1 MKRSS
6 LLFFALVL
14 LPLIFAPE
22 AFAATTIPLATL
34 SKITVDADGY
44 ANLNDTIQIDIIA
57 THTAAAWEIPPMA
70 DCSAFGLGV
79 IPFGNPVNP
88 NIGHY
93 TLTRALTAL
102 KPGLNPDYADI
113 TRSLA
118 RATIIAKTADDGA
131 NVTANTQQI
140 NFDLDPPAGK
150 EATIDPATI
159 TSTIKQF
166 TVSIKDDRYQNIPLG
181 GTRATIDLTK
191 LGIANTAAN
200 IPYDIGFGGFRAT
213 FTAGNNVD
221 INESLSISLKDPFFN
236 AILYPANTVSADTR
250 VPVINTAGTNVQIMS
265 GRTTALAGDI
275 LRLTLTIDNYD
286 NDTASV
292 TIAGLT
298 EGASPT
304 AIVSGVAMTRIS
316 EVVGGQAIWRTD
328 VELSEANIKA
338 NGMTI
343 VFAVTD
349 DAGNITTT
357 NRTFNIDLEK
367 PAIQDLV
374 AKCLQPDLADPGSPL
389 NRAATATC
397 WLEIAA
403 SIPVNITPDNLIV
416 SVDLSPIGG
425 PAAVTMTG
433 SQVSSYT
440 ARYQIP
446 AGTLE
451 DTVEYAFIV
460 TASDT
465 AGNLVLKSTTPTI
478 VVDSFRPT
486 IGNVTLTSPQ
496 PTVLPGENFTVS
508 VEANNIENGKVYVN
522 LKKLGMGDP
531 ITGLAELTN
540 IDGNRYYET
549 FQLSAGDGVGVPYFE
564 GRASFTVYVNDTI
577 IPPTGSEIAAHTA
590 TATTSVYTFYNRVL
604 TIDANVLN
612 PNNTPSAF
620 APYATATCKLEI
632 IATIPISLDLTPL
645 TVTVDLSEIG
655 GSAVASMTRVPST
668 DVYRTVFTINAGAL
682 EDDTPYQFLVTVK
695 DKLNT
700 QIVQRYSNAVYI
712 DSTLPVITSATLTST
727 DNPIRVGSLFT
738 VTVNATGVENGSVS
752 VDLSSIGTLT
762 PVILP
767 LTAANTFSKSFVL
780 ANSSIAGIA
789 RDALTSFPVAVSDTI
804 SPSNEVAHLVYGTT
818 TQMPIDNEPP
828 LVLVATYTMISQKNP
843 PYVIIGDQV
852 ILEVE
857 VASTTS
863 TFDGHT
869 VTADLRDAGLNA
881 AQALTFA
888 GGKFTYTFTVATGTT
903 NLGATFPLTIVD
915 NATNGPATGTSLTPF
930 VASITIPLFD
940 QNPPD
945 PKPLE
950 LTVSRRPGEIADIY
964 DNTTLVNQHK
974 KLHFNLPFTRE
985 TYDDHATATINIYY
999 IAKNGSGYVDDSLN
1013 LVGGPTDLLAMT
1025 ASDTASYTLVFDV
1038 ATFTKIPE
1046 NISKYI
1052 YPYSF
1057 VATMYDRSGNLAVAQ
1072 TDPNIKYRADCYI
1085 PTIATVSTIVIGGGT
1100 ARVGS
1105 QILFRAEIFDN
1116 NDEYDGNNRVPPT
1129 IDLTSLGLDP
1139 ATPLSNNPAGS
1150 NWYELTAVV
1159 PEGNYQTT
1167 VASWA
1172 ISVRDGGRNFVAT
1185 HTQPVIAVDNKA
1197 PIVNSMTVTWVGM
1210 PAPMR
1215 SGIEASLTVQLDS
1228 GEILGSA
1235 IVDLTAIGGPADAAM
1250 VAYPGTSS
1258 FMLSFI
1264 TGETNREYSNYKFTA
1279 RVSDPNANQVTVLSN
1294 AVASVDCQF
1303 PAFTNPGIAIFQD
1316 NGDNPQPG
1324 VVSNINDV
1332 IVVFASITASL
1343 DAVASATI
1351 SSSTGN
1357 IATATMVFN
1366 ATRNRHEAF
1375 FTVGNDTTLWG
1386 SLNLDNISF
1395 TLTGRDDAANI
1406 ATPSSGVSTFTVKN
1420 IAPQL
1425 ADHGFTLWPNN
1436 ELEFNKDGYLV
1447 FNIASG
1453 ARPDLLLASATLQ
1466 GGATVTS
1473 AYLNLSQI
1481 PGGPA
1486 KLALPA
1492 GTISGSTASMATGI
1506 NLSTYSQFDNTDGS
1520 TVEFSITLVDEAGNG
1535 ATGSQTFVVDTKRP
1549 AITSAQFDGSR
1560 ISLGFSE
1567 LVASDVPLLWRL
1579 IGSNTAPIGTTAS
1592 MSLGNASLAVPTLLW
1607 ESYDFDLTTDGRKTV
1622 AGWASTPLYLEII
1635 ASSVPAI
1642 TDEYGNWLPAVSR
1655 LPVTITNS
1663 AFREPAKITG
1673 IYLNHNWP
1681 NATTLEIFFSKAM
1694 DSAYA
1699 ASAAVLFVDPP
1710 PAGDTAPFVP
1720 VNYNI
1725 AYYFNDSP
1733 ASDTFAWSAGN
1744 TALTITLCDEGRDWV
1759 AKKLGNGA
1767 KTIKFAQRSIGLPF
1781 ARDDLGRAMTFYSYS
1796 NPVVITD
1803 NRAEPLAP
1811 TLSWY
1816 VKGNPE
1822 APRIDLSQ
1830 ATLDLTFTD
1839 RAWLYSNDYAN
1850 WLDTVPEVYTP
1861 VPTDAKGRNTFQ
1873 GKIYFYDR
1881 DSLVYKQLNF
1891 EKISSVINSDY
1902 ASTTVRL
1909 KLTETDVNNIMSLYN
1924 LSDDQNWGLKVDAG
1938 AFVNLWGV
1946 SNSAYLGSTPG
1957 SVQLTVATPVAS
1969 VAIPVCAV
1977 SDMPPV
1983 KEDTGNFIFE
1993 FEMVPATTT
2002 AGIVIPFSTT
2012 ASPTAG
2018 IFLQSGSRLASGTFT
2033 GWSYRTVDG
2042 VNKTIAAFKT
2052 SEAFRTDV
2060 DYVTPAKLELFGL
2073 KDIFDNPVTGMVAS
2087 FVYDRASRTT
2097 TGSGF
2102 TAASAALVV
2111 DNMSPTVASIEPDDV
2126 IGVTN
2131 ANTGL
2136 FKINFSEPMDT
2147 AAAQRPGLSLAT
2159 ETATIN
2165 FVFSHWE
2172 NNNQRAVY
2180 KNLQAITL
2188 STPNGTWTYTISG
2201 GSDTA
2206 GNALITETREV
2217 RILSDAPSVAP
2228 GGVALKTI
2236 QDTINPAIELLNQPL
2251 SFAVTPTAEL
2261 SITYQKIPTENLPHQ
2276 VRFYNANDLMIGNA
2290 SVAIGIGTTATATF
2304 DSSNFI
2310 PALGNVGPMPITVK
2324 MVDSAGNLTG
2334 SLLEM
2339 TYDANAPVLSSF
2351 ELAGAATFSQGIYYY
2366 NSLSLGN
2373 LTAIA
2378 GSAATDPLRLT
2389 IASESVL
2396 ATTTLDMTRSSN
2408 YSVSFGRSLPPTL
2421 APGTYSFRVT
2431 DAAGNMHTGSE
2442 SITLRVDNASPTV
2455 TAIEPSTVIGITAA
2469 RMATFTVTFSEPM
2482 DNMASPTLELA
2493 TSSRTIPMDFIGWA
2507 DTTVATTA
2515 YFVNRYAIDVL
2526 HPAGVYNY
2534 RITNPETVRDLA
2546 ANPLNPAGSFS
2557 LDVQSKGPAAS
2568 VDILSFQS
2576 DIFGINPL
2584 NNSHYSTLV
2593 APAGTATIQ
2602 LTYSSLPPLN
2612 WPHQLL
2618 VYSPAKVNIAT
2629 LTIDPALYTADFP
2642 GDLASWSSPTGPAVD
2657 GHYSFK
2663 LVDNLGNIGPET
2675 GYLNHTLYLDRASAT
2690 VETLTFNDG
2699 GFGIASGSIRYFS
2712 PAALNGSATVTLTT
2726 LATDS
2731 IRLIVASGTA
2741 TYTFDLAS
2749 ATTTHT
2755 GLFGG
2760 TLPDGLYTVSTAD
2773 FAGNF
2778 SVGATST
2785 FQVVV
2790 DSTEPAVAAASP
2802 STTLGSS
2809 RIGAVAANGGSFQ
2822 IIFSERMQTG
2832 IQPVVVIASTTPLS
2846 KEAPLKFVSWSDDF
2860 TCNFVSEKA
2869 IDDTFAPGTYSYII
2883 SQARDYAGN
2892 PIAQTLHG
2900 AFTVEIYARKPLFS
2914 ATLTS
2919 RQQPVSGN
2927 TDLLN
2932 QPFSPAVL
2940 PGVATLTVAY
2950 SEGPHSTPHQV
2961 KLYDSTNVLVR
2972 TIDLAASGTE
2982 GIAAVDAAFFGTPG
2996 LINSK
3001 LHRFTVLD
3009 NLGNYS
3015 ATSTLDLIYD
3025 AVGPDVGTLTISNVS
3040 PASVKPL
3047 YYHNPALHGNLV
3059 TAAETDDA
3067 SGPTRL
3073 LLADGI
3079 ATRTYL
3085 MTPSTGTS
3093 NYSYSMTATDNSA
3106 TALPDGTYGMTVVD
3120 GAGNFATGLA
3130 STAVL
3135 VVDRAAPVL
3144 TSSQISTGLYLS
3156 SGAAGAATFTLTFNE
3171 PLYEK
3176 ATPTLSIATTSASI
3190 ACVCTSFAGNTATF
3204 TTSVTVANSLPQGE
3218 YTWKIRATDLTGN
3231 VFEGASGTVLVRSR
3245 GPVVASI
3252 KTESM
3257 QATTASGSET
3267 LINQPFS
3274 FLVNPGVST
3283 LSVQLGG
3290 APDGNPTLVYLH
3302 YMLEGSVVASYPL
3315 TLVGNAATFSW
3326 SIAQGPQPAQ
3336 PTTYNMF
3343 LVDTNGD
3350 YSLEQLAWR
3359 LDNATPTV
3367 TGLSFTGGENDA
3379 ANSTIYFNPFKH
3391 PFINTKFQAPAETEA
3406 PKLRVISSNST
3417 DTYELSPAGTGFWST
3432 NFTGVYSRSTETATR
3447 LPDGR
3452 YDIGMVDRAGNLAAS
3467 GSENLYRMVIDTQ
3480 NPVVSTYTMYVASQ
3494 PVSWFAPSAG
3504 NLDIFTVTA
3513 EALSA
3518 TGAFYLEI
3526 TNIVGTRVN
3535 RLPLVASAGAL
3546 LATWNGRNDLG
3557 NLVVDGDYTFRAS
3570 DYAGNLASAAAKIRV
3585 IASEFKA
3592 SSVTQISSTSAK
3604 IWFNQELKSS
3614 TVTTGSLNASP
3625 SLTFN
3630 TVAVAEPM
3638 AILFTASQKFA
3649 HNQIY
3654 QISVASGAAGVR
3666 SIYGASLSSSS
3677 NQIAFTADGEGP
3689 GIVSHDFSGLTSQK
3703 EFKIVF
3709 NETLDGS
3716 NAGNVAAYALKNSA
3730 GASIALTQATLQTDQ
3745 KSVKLTA
3752 AEDLVESQNYVITA
3766 SGVTDI
3772 LGNTGTGLP
3781 YTFQGRDLTPP
3792 EIKVSAFS
3800 NPANVN
3806 DIIVLASAN
3815 EPLKSAPVL
3824 YVRHGSAST
3833 VSIGMQARTGN
3844 QLFMAGVSLNSAN
3857 GSTGSLIVRGED
3869 VSGNQGSGEGSFT
3882 IAYVA
3887 ANIAAQILSA
3897 DENLKLTFTENSLKK
3912 GTTVKI
3918 LKHELAHDTSGN
3930 GLIMASLQKE
3940 MRSIRGLRASVASS
3954 REVQNSSELVPVSEG
3969 YEVSIDAE
3977 KVSRGFSMSF
3987 RLPATATA
3995 GLGLFNQSG
4004 SSWKFITSETADNA
4018 YSARL
4023 TSSQIVAVMRDV
4035 SAPRISLDQS
4045 LDLTE
4050 PLRSSRPEFNG
4061 QIEEYGAGLN
4071 VAETMAS
4078 INGGAPQPVTVDATG
4093 RFTFK
4098 PLAPLTNGDHELV
4111 IRAAD
4116 QTGNLAQTA
4125 AIRFQVAL
4133 PLQID
4138 QIMQYP
4144 NPVRTR
4150 GFIRISTNSGSLTD
4164 DLVRIRIYDTAGHK
4178 VAALGNVKRNFTT
4191 DGSRYLYDIPWDLRN
4206 EDGKTVA
4213 NGVYIARIEVRDPL
4227 NPAIKVKKTCKLAV
4241 LR

>member
-14 LPLIFAPE
+14 LQLFFVSE
-22 AFAATTIPLATL
+22 AFAATTVTAVSLTRNI
-34 SKITVDADGY
+34 DADANGY
-44 ANLNDTIQIDIIA
+44 TNFNDTVRVEAIA
-57 THTAAAWEIPPMA
+57 TYTGATAWAIPPVA
-70 DCSAFGLGV
+70 NFSDFGLGPV
-79 IPFGNPVNP
+79 IMTQQNAATGLYRAD
-88 NIGHY
+88 IR
-93 TLTRALTAL
+93 LTEWVA
-102 KPGLNPDYADI
+102 GLNYNTLVDVI
-113 TRSLA
+113 
-118 RATIIAKTADDGA
+118 
-131 NVTANTQQI
+131 VTASANDGTNASSDSNDI
-140 NFDLDPPAGK
+140 YVDLDQVLGTNPDVSPLQ
-150 EATIDPATI
+150 
-159 TSTIKQF
+159 IKNG
-166 TVSIKDDRYQNIPLG
+166 QNITIAISDTKYQATPLG
-181 GTRATIDLTK
+181 GTTANVNLT
-191 LGIANTAAN
+191 
-200 IPYDIGFGGFRAT
+200 PIGG
-213 FTAGNNVD
+213 GNNVP
-221 INESLSISLKDPFFN
+221 IPYVSGTNFSLTLDATTQTYLNNREYTGPLTISLKDPLNPLVQYISNDFV
-236 AILYPANTVSADTR
+236 LDTR
-250 VPVINTAGTNVQIMS
+250 PPVVNAGETRVTIMS
-265 GRTTALAGDI
+265 GNATALAGDVI
-275 LRLTLTIDNYD
+275 RLTATVSNYD
-286 NDTASV
+286 NETVYVSV
-292 TIAGLT
+292 PDLTGGANPAAIQTGLT
-298 EGASPT
+298 MNLISSSGANNPAVWQTDVVLSQAAIKSN
-304 AIVSGVAMTRIS
+304 AIVASFTFIDDTGNST
-316 EVVGGQAIWRTD
+316 VV
-328 VELSEANIKA
+328 
-338 NGMTI
+338 
-343 VFAVTD
+343 
-349 DAGNITTT
+349 
-357 NRTFNIDLEK
+357 NRTFAIDLDT
-367 PAIQDLV
+367 PAYNYLN
-374 AKCLQPDLADPGSPL
+374 ANCLQPNLADSPYDV
-389 NRAATATC
+389 ATSTC
-397 WLEIAA
+397 WVEIVA
-403 SIPVNITPDNLIV
+403 SIPINVTPDNLTV
-416 SVDLSPIGG
+416 TADLSPIGG
-425 PAAVTMTG
+425 PAAQAMTG
-433 SQVSSYT
+433 SLVTDYRCVYQINPGTTEDAIQYTFVVT
-440 ARYQIP
+440 AR
-446 AGTLE
+446 
-451 DTVEYAFIV
+451 
-460 TASDT
+460 DT
-465 AGNLVLKSTTPTI
+465 AGNLVLQATTPAVRI
-478 VVDSFRPT
+478 DNVVPT
-486 IGNVTLTSPQ
+486 IGNITITSGQ
-496 PTVLPGENFTVS
+496 PTVLHGEDFTIT
-508 VEANNIENGKVYVN
+508 VEANQIESGQVQVD
-522 LKKLGMGDP
+522 LAALGLGMA
-531 ITGLAELTN
+531 TLNLQS
-540 IDGNRYYET
+540 GNLYSRT
-549 FQLSAGDGVGVPYFE
+549 FPLPEGDGTPAFPYFE

-577 IPPTGSEIAAHTA
+577 QTPAVPAHTV
-590 TATTSVYTFYNRVL
+590 TATTPSYSFYNRDL
-604 TIDANVLN
+604 TISANVLN
-612 PNNTPSAF
+612 PNNTDSPNN
-620 APYATATCKLEI
+620 YATATCKLEL
-632 IATIPISLDLTPL
+632 IATIPVSGSITPL
-645 TVTVDLSEIG
+645 SVSVDLSSIG
-655 GSAVASMTRVPST
+655 GPASLNMTQVPST
-668 DVYRTVFTINAGAL
+668 DNYRAVYTINAGAL
-682 EDDTPYQFLVTVK
+682 EDDNSWQFLVTAL
-695 DKLNT
+695 DKFGT
-700 QIVQRYSNAVYI
+700 RIVQRYTSPAIAI
-712 DSTLPVITSATLTST
+712 DSTLPVINSAVLTST
-727 DNPIRVGSLFT
+727 DNPIKVGSLFT

-752 VDLSSIGTLT
+752 VNLSSIGS
-762 PVILP
+762 PAAVILP
-767 LTAANTFSKSFVL
+767 QTAANTFSASFVL
-780 ANSSIAGIA
+780 ANSSVAGLA
-789 RDALTSFPVAVSDTI
+789 RDELTGFPVAVSDTVFDPTI
-804 SPSNEVAHLVYGTT
+804 PDNVIGHLIQGNTN
-818 TQMPIDNEPP
+818 QMPLDNEPP
-828 LVLVATYTMISQKNP
+828 LIQIATYTMISQKNP

-852 ILEVE
+852 MLEVQL
-857 VASTTS
+857 ASTS
-863 TFDGHT
+863 ASPAFDGHT

-903 NLGATFPLTIVD
+903 NLGATFPLTITD
-915 NATNGPATGTSLTPF
+915 NATNAPATGTALTPV
-930 VASITIPLFD
+930 VASISIPLFD

-945 PKPLE
+945 PGMLK
-950 LTVSRRPGEIADIY
+950 LTVTRRTAQITDSG
-964 DNTTLVNQHK
+964 DNNTLVNHHK
-974 KLHFNLPFTRE
+974 NLHFNLPFTRE
-985 TYDDHATATINIYY
+985 IIDDHATATIYVY
-999 IAKNGSGYVDDSLN
+999 QVAQNGLEYVDDSLK
-1013 LVGGPTDLLAMT
+1013 LIAGPGDFVRMT

-1038 ATFTKIPE
+1038 ATFTADK
-1046 NISKYI
+1046 SDRYA

-1057 VATMYDRSGNLAVAQ
+1057 VATMYDRSGNLFSVQ
-1072 TDPNIKYRADCYI
+1072 TDPNIRYRTDCYI
-1085 PTIATVSTIVIGGGT
+1085 PTIASVSAMVIGGGT

-1105 QILFRAEIFDN
+1105 QILYRAEILDN
-1116 NDEYDGNNRVPPT
+1116 IDEIDGWNRVPPT
-1129 IDLTSLGLDP
+1129 IDLSSFGLDS
-1139 ATPLSNNPAGS
+1139 ATPMTNNPSGS
-1150 NWYELTAVV
+1150 DWYELT
-1159 PEGNYQTT
+1159 TT
-1167 VASWA
+1167 VPAGTFNGTNESWMVK
-1172 ISVRDGGRNFVAT
+1172 VRDGGRNFVASQ
-1185 HTQPVIAVDNKA
+1185 TQPVIPVDNKA
-1197 PIVNSMTVTWVGM
+1197 PIINSMTVTWQGM
-1210 PAPMR
+1210 PAAMR
-1215 SGIEASLTVQLDS
+1215 SGILATFTISLDAAET
-1228 GEILGSA
+1228 LGTA
-1235 IVDLTAIGGPADAAM
+1235 TVDLTAIGGPASAM
-1250 VAYPGTSS
+1250 MNADNLAKTFTLATTTAVTS
-1258 FMLSFI
+1258 
-1264 TGETNREYSNYKFTA
+1264 REYTNYKFTA
-1279 RVSDPNANQVTVLSN
+1279 KVTDPNANEVTIESN
-1294 AVASVDCQF
+1294 AVTSVDCHF
-1303 PAFTNPGIAIFQD
+1303 PSFSNYGIVISQT
-1316 NGDNPQPG
+1316 NGDNPLAG
-1324 VVSNINDV
+1324 VSNIND
-1332 IVVFASITASL
+1332 ILVVFASVSASI
-1343 DAVASATI
+1343 DAVASATL
-1351 SSSTGN
+1351 SSGTTH
-1357 IATATMVFN
+1357 IATASLVFN
-1366 ATRNRHEAF
+1366 AASNRHEAS
-1375 FTVGNDTTLWG
+1375 FTVGNDLSNWG
-1386 SLNLDNISF
+1386 PLVLNSLTYQLSAI
-1395 TLTGRDDAANI
+1395 DDALNV
-1406 ATPSSGVSTFTVKN
+1406 ATISTGISTFTVKN
-1420 IAPQL
+1420 VAPQL
-1425 ADHGFTLWPNN
+1425 ASHSFWLSPNN
-1436 ELEFNKDGYLV
+1436 DLIAAGSNLFLNV
-1447 FNIASG
+1447 ASG
-1453 ARPDLLLASATLQ
+1453 TSPDLLLASATFLN
-1466 GGATVTS
+1466 GAQVTS
-1473 AYLNLSQI
+1473 AYLNLSAI
-1481 PGGPA
+1481 TGAPA
-1486 KLALPA
+1486 KLAITAL
-1492 GTISGSTASMATGI
+1492 SGSVASTSTGV
-1506 NLSTYSQFDNTDGS
+1506 NLSTYSQVEDT
-1520 TVEFSITLVDEAGNG
+1520 TAEFSITLLDEAGNA
-1535 ATGSQTFVVDTKRP
+1535 ATGSQTFRVDTKRP
-1549 AITSAQFDGSR
+1549 AITSAEFDGTRLNVSFSEIATAPAPLMWR
-1560 ISLGFSE
+1560 LVGSNTVPIGSVVKMELGSDTLATSSLGF
-1567 LVASDVPLLWRL
+1567 
-1579 IGSNTAPIGTTAS
+1579 
-1592 MSLGNASLAVPTLLW
+1592 
-1607 ESYDFDLTTDGRKTV
+1607 FDYEFILTSTGRKTV
-1622 AGWASTPLYLEII
+1622 AGWASTPLYLELL
-1635 ASSVPAI
+1635 S
-1642 TDEYGNWLPAVSR
+1642 TDTAPIKDLAGNWLPKANFQ
-1655 LPVTITNS
+1655 PIAITDS
-1663 AFREPAKITG
+1663 SFREPARITS
-1673 IYLNHNWP
+1673 LTMTHTWP
-1681 NATTLEIFFSKAM
+1681 ASITLDFAFNKTMATDTSFV
-1694 DSAYA
+1694 
-1699 ASAAVLFVDPP
+1699 ASDAVLFVDNP
-1710 PAGDTAPFVP
+1710 PAGIVDPFDQVD
-1720 VNYNI
+1720 YRA
-1725 AYYFNDSP
+1725 AYCFQ
-1733 ASDTFAWSAGN
+1733 ASDTIGMQWNAEG
-1744 TALTITLCDEGRDWV
+1744 TTLRIIMSTTGRDWI
-1759 AKKLGNGA
+1759 AKKLGAGA
-1767 KTIKFAQRSIGLPF
+1767 KTLKFAQRNSGRRFLK
-1781 ARDDLGRAMTFYSYS
+1781 DDLDKPLTYYSYS
-1796 NPVVITD
+1796 SPLVITD
-1803 NRAEPLAP
+1803 NRGITPIP
-1811 TLSWY
+1811 TLL
-1816 VKGNPE
+1816 VKGTP
-1822 APRIDLSQ
+1822 APKLHLGSGTLS
-1830 ATLDLTFTD
+1830 LNFSD
-1839 RAWLYSNDYAN
+1839 RALLFSNDYKAFDD
-1850 WLDTVPEVYTP
+1850 DTMPSISEP
-1861 VPTDAKGRNTFQ
+1861 IPTDAKAFNSFKNRIHLYNMDTGTFVTLACKDLTAAA
-1873 GKIYFYDR
+1873 GAND
-1881 DSLVYKQLNF
+1881 L
-1891 EKISSVINSDY
+1891 
-1902 ASTTVRL
+1902 ASTAARIE
-1909 KLTETDVNNIMSLYN
+1909 LTSADITSILNLYTASVNPT
-1924 LSDDQNWGLKVDAG
+1924 WGIKVDSG
-1938 AFVNLWGV
+1938 AFSNWWGV
-1946 SNSAYLGSTPG
+1946 SNSAYLPLGPGNVDVSTMTI
-1957 SVQLTVATPVAS
+1957 SVPAS
-1969 VAIPVCAV
+1969 ISACAV
-1977 SDMPPV
+1977 SDIPPT

-1993 FEMVPATTT
+1993 FELAPAR
-2002 AGIVIPFSTT
+2002 T
-2012 ASPTAG
+2012 ASGVAVPFATAMTPAAA
-2018 IFLQSGSRLASGTFT
+2018 IFRQSDGTRIASGTFT
-2033 GWSYRTVDG
+2033 GWSTRTLNG
-2042 VNKTIAAFKT
+2042 ATINIASFKT
-2052 SEAFRTDV
+2052 SEAFTAAV
-2060 DYVTPAKLELFGL
+2060 DYQTPATLQLFDI
-2073 KDIFDNPVTGMVAS
+2073 KDIFDNPVNGLIAS
-2087 FVYDRASRTT
+2087 FVYNRSDRTV
-2097 TGSGF
+2097 TGTGF
-2102 TAASAALVV
+2102 TTASTAFTI
-2111 DNMSPTVASIEPDDV
+2111 DNVIPTVLSVVPGDV

-2131 ANTGL
+2131 ADAGL
-2136 FKINFSEPMDT
+2136 FQVNFSEPMET
-2147 AAAQRPGLSLAT
+2147 SAVMRPGLVLST
-2159 ETATIN
+2159 GTTNIN
-2165 FVFSHWE
+2165 FIFSHWE
-2172 NNNQRAVY
+2172 NSNQRAVF
-2180 KNLQAITL
+2180 KNLQAITVD
-2188 STPNGTWTYTISG
+2188 TPNGTWTYTISG
-2201 GSDTA
+2201 GADTA
-2206 GNALITETREV
+2206 GNLLVSTSHDV
-2217 RILSDAPSVAP
+2217 RVLSDAPPVAP
-2228 GGVALKTI
+2228 GGVVLRTVQPTI
-2236 QDTINPAIELLNQPL
+2236 SPTEVINQPL
-2251 SFAVTPTAEL
+2251 SFAVTTTADL
-2261 SITYQKIPTENLPHQ
+2261 SITYQKIPTENLPH
-2276 VRFYNANDLMIGNA
+2276 VARFYNSTGALIGNA
-2290 SVAIGIGTTATATF
+2290 NVVIGAGTAATATF
-2304 DSSNFI
+2304 SNADFA
-2310 PALGNVGPMPITVK
+2310 PALGNIGPEPITVK
-2324 MVDSAGNLTG
+2324 LVDNAGNLTG
-2334 SLLEM
+2334 SLLEII
-2339 TYDANAPVLSSF
+2339 YDSSAPALTSF
-2351 ELAGAATFSQGIYYY
+2351 DLVGIATISQGIYYY

-2373 LTAIA
+2373 LTAVA
-2378 GSAATDPLRLT
+2378 NSPATDALRLT
-2389 IASESVL
+2389 IASEAVL
-2396 ATTTLDMTRSSN
+2396 ATTTVDMTRSSS
-2408 YSVSFGRSLPPTL
+2408 YSTTFGSNLPPIL
-2421 APGTYSFRVT
+2421 APGTYSIGIA
-2431 DAAGNMHTGSE
+2431 DAAGNLHTGLA
-2442 SITLRVDNASPTV
+2442 TLSLTVDNASPTV
-2455 TAIEPSTVIGITAA
+2455 LAIQPSTVIGITAA
-2469 RMATFTVTFSEPM
+2469 RMATFTVTFSERM
-2482 DNMASPTLELA
+2482 DNTVMPLLELA
-2493 TSSRTIPMDFIGWA
+2493 TSSRVIAMDFVGWA
-2507 DTTVATTA
+2507 DTTIATTA
-2515 YFVNRYAIDVL
+2515 YYVNRFDIDVL
-2526 HPAGVYNY
+2526 HPSGIYTY
-2534 RITNPETVRDLA
+2534 RITNPGSVRDLA
-2546 ANPLNPAGSFS
+2546 ANPLNPAGNFT
-2557 LDVQSKGPAAS
+2557 LDVQSKGPAAP
-2568 VDILSFQS
+2568 VTVLSLQP
-2576 DIFGINPL
+2576 DIFGSSVL
-2584 NNSHYSTLV
+2584 QNSHYSTLV
-2593 APAGTATIQ
+2593 DPSGSASVR
-2602 LTYSSLPPLN
+2602 LDYSSIPPLN

-2618 VYSPAKVNIAT
+2618 VYSPDRINVAT
-2629 LTIDPALYTADFP
+2629 LAIDAGSYIAEFP
-2642 GDLASWSSPTGPAVD
+2642 GNLASWTIPTGPDRD
-2657 GHYSFK
+2657 GHYAFRII
-2663 LVDNLGNIGPET
+2663 DDLGNIGPET
-2675 GYLNHTLYLDRASAT
+2675 GYLDRTLYLDRASAT
-2690 VETLTFNDG
+2690 VNTLTFNDG
-2699 GFGIASGSIRYFS
+2699 GFGIASAGIRYFS
-2712 PAALNGSATVTLTT
+2712 PIVNGSATITLTT
-2726 LATDS
+2726 AATDS
-2731 IRLIVASGTA
+2731 IRLIASGTA

-2755 GLFGG
+2755 GKFGG
-2760 TLPDGLYTVSTAD
+2760 TLPEGLYTVSTAD

-2785 FQVVV
+2785 FQVIV

-2802 STTLGSS
+2802 STTLGSP

-2900 AFTVEIYARKPLFS
+2900 AFTVEIYARKPMFS

-2919 RQQPVSGN
+2919 RQQPISGN
-2927 TDLLN
+2927 VDLLN

-3067 SGPTRL
+3067 SGPARL

-3085 MTPSTGTS
+3085 MTPLTGTS
-3093 NYSYSMTATDNSA
+3093 RYSYSMTTTDN
-3106 TALPDGTYGMTVVD
+3106 TAVNLPDGTYGMTVVD
-3120 GAGNFATGLA
+3120 GAGNFATGAA

-3176 ATPTLSIATTSASI
+3176 ATPTLSIATTSAGI
-3190 ACVCTSFAGNTATF
+3190 TCVCTSFAGNTATF
-3204 TTSVTVANSLPQGE
+3204 TTSVTVTNSLPQGE

-3231 VFEGASGTVLVRSR
+3231 VFDGASGTVPVRSR

-3359 LDNATPTV
+3359 LDNATPTI

-3406 PKLRVISSNST
+3406 PKLRVRSSNST

-3432 NFTGVYSRSTETATR
+3432 NFTGVYSRSTQAATR

-3513 EALSA
+3513 EPLSA

-3526 TNIVGTRVN
+3526 TNVVGTRIN

-3557 NLVVDGDYTFRAS
+3557 NLVADGDYTFRAS

-3630 TVAVAEPM
+3630 TVVVAEPM

-3792 EIKVSAFS
+3792 VIKVSAFS

-3918 LKHELAHDTSGN
+3918 LKHELAHDASDN

-3940 MRSIRGLRASVASS
+3940 MRSVRGLRASAVSN
-3954 REVQNSSELVPVSEG
+3954 REVQNSSELIPVSEG
-3969 YEVSIDAE
+3969 YEISIDAE

-4050 PLRSSRPEFNG
+4050 PLRSARPEFNG
-4061 QIEEYGAGLN
+4061 QIEEYGAGLDA
-4071 VAETMAS
+4071 AETMAS
-4078 INGGAPQPVTVDATG
+4078 INGGTPQPVIVDATG

-4098 PLAPLTNGDHELV
+4098 PLTPLTNGDHELV
-4111 IRAAD
+4111 IRATD
-4116 QTGNLAQTA
+4116 QTGNMAQTA

-4144 NPVRTR
+4144 NPARTR
-4150 GFIRISTNSGSLTD
+4150 GFIRISANSGSLTD
-4164 DLVRIRIYDTAGHK
+4164 DLVKIRIYDTAGHK
-4178 VAALGNVKRNFTT
+4178 VAALGNVRAVKENFAAG
-4191 DGSRYLYDIPWDLRN
+4191 GSRYLYDIPWDLRN

-4213 NGVYIARIEVRDPL
+4213 NGVYIARVEVLDPL

>member
-14 LPLIFAPE
+14 LPLFFAPE
-22 AFAATTIPLATL
+22 AFAATTVTAVSLTRNI
-34 SKITVDADGY
+34 DADANGY
-44 ANLNDTIQIDIIA
+44 TNFNDTVRVEAIA
-57 THTAAAWEIPPMA
+57 TYTGATAWAVPPVA
-70 DCSAFGLGV
+70 DFAGFGLGPV
-79 IPFGNPVNP
+79 IMTQQNAATGLYRAD
-88 NIGHY
+88 IR
-93 TLTRALTAL
+93 LTEWVA
-102 KPGLNPDYADI
+102 GLNYNTLVDVIVSA
-113 TRSLA
+113 
-118 RATIIAKTADDGA
+118 
-131 NVTANTQQI
+131 TANDSSSASDDSNDI
-140 NFDLDPPAGK
+140 YVDLDQVLGTNP
-150 EATIDPATI
+150 D
-159 TSTIKQF
+159 
-166 TVSIKDDRYQNIPLG
+166 VSPLLVKNGQNITIAISDTKYQATPLG
-181 GTRATIDLTK
+181 GTTANVNLT
-191 LGIANTAAN
+191 
-200 IPYDIGFGGFRAT
+200 PIGG
-213 FTAGNNVD
+213 GNNVP
-221 INESLSISLKDPFFN
+221 IPYVSGTNFSLTLDATTQTYLNNREYTGPLTISLKDPLNPLVQYISNDFV
-236 AILYPANTVSADTR
+236 LDTR
-250 VPVINTAGTNVQIMS
+250 PPVVNAGETRVTIMS
-265 GRTTALAGDI
+265 GNATALAGDVI
-275 LRLTLTIDNYD
+275 RLTATVSNYD
-286 NDTASV
+286 NETVYVSV
-292 TIAGLT
+292 PDLTGGANPAAIQTGLT
-298 EGASPT
+298 MNLISSSGANNPAVWQTDVVLSQAAIKSN
-304 AIVSGVAMTRIS
+304 AIVASFTFIDDTGNST
-316 EVVGGQAIWRTD
+316 VV
-328 VELSEANIKA
+328 
-338 NGMTI
+338 
-343 VFAVTD
+343 
-349 DAGNITTT
+349 
-357 NRTFNIDLEK
+357 NRTFAIDLDT
-367 PAIQDLV
+367 PAYNYLN
-374 AKCLQPDLADPGSPL
+374 ANCLQPNLADSPYDV
-389 NRAATATC
+389 ATSTC
-397 WLEIAA
+397 WVEIVA
-403 SIPVNITPDNLIV
+403 SIPINVTPDNLTV
-416 SVDLSPIGG
+416 TADLSPIGG
-425 PAAVTMTG
+425 PAAQAMTG
-433 SQVSSYT
+433 SLVTDYRCVYQINPGTTEDAIQYTFVVT
-440 ARYQIP
+440 AR
-446 AGTLE
+446 
-451 DTVEYAFIV
+451 
-460 TASDT
+460 DT
-465 AGNLVLKSTTPTI
+465 AGNLVLQATTPAVRI
-478 VVDSFRPT
+478 DNVVPT
-486 IGNVTLTSPQ
+486 IGNITITSGQ
-496 PTVLPGENFTVS
+496 PTVLHGEDFTIT
-508 VEANNIENGKVYVN
+508 VEANQIESGQVQVD
-522 LKKLGMGDP
+522 LAALGLGMAP
-531 ITGLAELTN
+531 LSLQS
-540 IDGNRYYET
+540 GNLYSGT
-549 FQLSAGDGVGVPYFE
+549 FTLPQGNGGAVPYFE

-577 IPPTGSEIAAHTA
+577 QTPAVPAHTV
-590 TATTSVYTFYNRVL
+590 TATTPSYSFYNRDL
-604 TIDANVLN
+604 TISANVLN
-612 PNNTPSAF
+612 PNNTDSPND
-620 APYATATCKLEI
+620 YATATCKLEL
-632 IATIPISLDLTPL
+632 IATIPVSGSITPL
-645 TVTVDLSEIG
+645 SVSVDLSSIG
-655 GSAVASMTRVPST
+655 GPASLNMTQVPST
-668 DVYRTVFTINAGAL
+668 DNYRAVYTINAGAL
-682 EDDTPYQFLVTVK
+682 EDDNSWQFLVTAL
-695 DKLNT
+695 DKFGT
-700 QIVQRYSNAVYI
+700 RIVQRYTSPAIAI
-712 DSTLPVITSATLTST
+712 DSTLPVINSAVLTST
-727 DNPIRVGSLFT
+727 DNPIKVGSLFT

-752 VDLSSIGTLT
+752 VDLSLIGSPTN
-762 PVILP
+762 VILP
-767 LTAANTFSKSFVL
+767 MTAANTFSKSFIL

-804 SPSNEVAHLVYGTT
+804 SPSNDMAHLVYGAT

-843 PYVIIGDQV
+843 PYVIIGDQLV
-852 ILEVE
+852 LEVE

-915 NATNGPATGTSLTPF
+915 NATNGPATGTSMTPF

-945 PKPLE
+945 PGMLK

-964 DNTTLVNQHK
+964 DNNTLVNHHK

-985 TYDDHATATINIYY
+985 IYDDHATATINMYY
-999 IAKNGSGYVDDSLN
+999 VAQNGLDYVDASLN
-1013 LVGGPTDLLAMT
+1013 LVVGPTDYARMT
-1025 ASDTASYTLVFDV
+1025 ASDTASYTLIFDV
-1038 ATFTKIPE
+1038 ATFTTLSDPLQRY
-1046 NISKYI
+1046 KY
-1052 YPYSF
+1052 PHSF
-1057 VATMYDRSGNLAVAQ
+1057 VATMYDRSGNLVVVQ

-1085 PTIATVSTIVIGGGT
+1085 PTIATVTTMVIGGGT

-1105 QILFRAEIFDN
+1105 QILFRTEILDN
-1116 NDEYDGNNRVPPT
+1116 NDEYDGGNRVPPT

-1139 ATPLSNNPAGS
+1139 ATPLTNNPAGS

-1159 PEGNYQTT
+1159 PEGDYQTT

-1185 HTQPVIAVDNKA
+1185 HTQPTIPVDNKA
-1197 PIVNSMTVTWVGM
+1197 PIVNSMTVTWAGM

-1215 SGIEASLTVQLDS
+1215 SGIEASFTIQLDS
-1228 GEILGSA
+1228 GETLGSA

-1250 VAYPGTSS
+1250 AAYPATSS
-1258 FMLSFI
+1258 FML
-1264 TGETNREYSNYKFTA
+1264 TYTTRETNREYSNYKFTA
-1279 RVSDPNANQVTVLSN
+1279 RVSDPNANQVTIQSN

-1303 PAFTNPGIAIFQD
+1303 PAFINTGIAIFQD

-1324 VVSNINDV
+1324 VVANINDV

-1351 SSSTGN
+1351 SSSTGS
-1357 IATATMVFN
+1357 IATAAMVFN
-1366 ATRNRHEAF
+1366 ASRNRHEAF

-1386 SLNLDNISF
+1386 TLNLDNINF

-1406 ATPSSGVSTFTVKN
+1406 ATPSAGVATFTVKN

-1425 ADHGFTLWPNN
+1425 ANHGFTLWPNN

-1453 ARPDLLLASATLQ
+1453 PRPDLLLASATLQ

-1492 GTISGSTASMATGI
+1492 GVISGSVASMATGI

-1560 ISLGFSE
+1560 LSLSFSE
-1567 LVASDVPLLWRL
+1567 WVASDTPLLWRL

-1592 MSLGNASLAVPTLLW
+1592 MSLGNTSLAFPTLLW
-1607 ESYDFDLTTDGRKTV
+1607 QSYDFDLTIDGRKTV
-1622 AGWASTPLYLEII
+1622 AGWASTPLYLEVI

-1642 TDEYGNWLPAVSR
+1642 TDEYGNWLPTVSR

-1663 AFREPAKITG
+1663 AFREPAKITS

-1694 DSAYA
+1694 DSTYA

-1710 PAGDTAPFVP
+1710 PAGDTFVP

-1781 ARDDLGRAMTFYSYS
+1781 ARDDLGRAMAFYSYS
-1796 NPVVITD
+1796 NPVLISD
-1803 NRAEPLAP
+1803 NRTDPLAP

-1816 VKGNPE
+1816 IKGNPE
-1822 APRIDLSQ
+1822 APRINLSD

-1861 VPTDAKGRNTFQ
+1861 IPTDAKGRNNFQ

-1881 DSLVYKQLNF
+1881 DSLVYKQLGF

-1902 ASTTVRL
+1902 SSTTVRL
-1909 KLTETDVNNIMSLYN
+1909 KLTDADVNNILGLYN
-1924 LSDDQNWGLKVDAG
+1924 QSADRNWGLKVDAG
-1938 AFVNLWGV
+1938 AFINLWGV
-1946 SNSAYLGSTPG
+1946 GNSAYLGSTPG

-2018 IFLQSGSRLASGTFT
+2018 IFLQSDGSRLASGTFT
-2033 GWSYRTVDG
+2033 GWSYRTVNG
-2042 VNKTIAAFKT
+2042 VSKTIAAFKT
-2052 SEAFRTDV
+2052 SEDFRTDV
-2060 DYVTPAKLELFGL
+2060 DYGTPAQLEIFGL
-2073 KDIFDNPVTGMVAS
+2073 KDIFDNPVTGMIAS

-2097 TGSGF
+2097 AGSGF
-2102 TAASAALVV
+2102 TTASAALVV
-2111 DNMSPTVASIEPDDV
+2111 DNVLPTVVSILPGDV

-2136 FKINFSEPMDT
+2136 FKINFSESMDT
-2147 AAAQRPGLSLAT
+2147 TATKRPGLSLAT
-2159 ETATIN
+2159 DTETIN

-2201 GSDTA
+2201 GADTA
-2206 GNALITETREV
+2206 GNAFVTDTREV
-2217 RILSDAPSVAP
+2217 RILSDAPPVAP

-2236 QDTINPAIELLNQPL
+2236 QHTINPAVELLNQPFSL
-2251 SFAVTPTAEL
+2251 AGVATAGL
-2261 SITYQKIPTENLPHQ
+2261 SITYQKIPTENLPHI
-2276 VRFYNANDLMIGNA
+2276 VRFYDANNLMIGSA
-2290 SVAIGIGTTATATF
+2290 SVVIGPDIAATATI
-2304 DSSNFI
+2304 DSSNFV
-2310 PALGNVGPMPITVK
+2310 PALGNVGPVPITVK
-2324 MVDSAGNLTG
+2324 LVDSAGNLTG
-2334 SLLEM
+2334 SLLEV
-2339 TYDANAPVLSSF
+2339 TYDANAPVLNSF
-2351 ELAGAATFSQGIYYY
+2351 ELTGVATRSLGIYYY
-2366 NSLSLGN
+2366 NSLNLGN

-2389 IASESVL
+2389 IASEAVL
-2396 ATTTLDMTRSSN
+2396 ATATLDMTRSSN

-2421 APGTYSFRVT
+2421 APGTYSLRVT

-2469 RMATFTVTFSEPM
+2469 RMATFTVTFSERM

-2493 TSSRTIPMDFIGWA
+2493 TSSRIIPMDFVGWA
-2507 DTTVATTA
+2507 DATVATTA
-2515 YFVNRYAIDVL
+2515 YFVNRFDIDVL

-2534 RITNPETVRDLA
+2534 RITNPGTVRDLA
-2546 ANPLNPAGSFS
+2546 ANPLNPAGNFS
-2557 LDVQSKGPAAS
+2557 LDVQSKGPAAP
-2568 VDILSFQS
+2568 VTVLSLQP
-2576 DIFGINPL
+2576 DIFDSSVL
-2584 NNSHYSTLV
+2584 ENSHYSTLV
-2593 APAGTATIQ
+2593 DPSGSASVR
-2602 LTYSSLPPLN
+2602 LDYSSQPPLN

-2618 VYSPAKVNIAT
+2618 VYSPDKTLVAT
-2629 LTIDPALYTADFP
+2629 LAIDATSYIAEFP
-2642 GDLASWSSPTGPAVD
+2642 GNSASWANLSGPDAD

-2663 LVDNLGNIGPET
+2663 LIDNLGNIGPET
-2675 GYLNHTLYLDRASAT
+2675 GYLNRTLYLDRASAT

-2699 GFGIASGSIRYFS
+2699 GFGIASAGIRYFS
-2712 PAALNGSATVTLTT
+2712 PILNGSATVTLTT

-2731 IRLIVASGTA
+2731 IRLVVASGTA
-2741 TYTFDLAS
+2741 THTFDLAS

-2755 GLFGG
+2755 GLVGG
-2760 TLPDGLYTVSTAD
+2760 TLPEGLYTVSTAD

-2778 SVGATST
+2778 SIGATST
-2785 FQVVV
+2785 FQLIV
-2790 DSTEPAVAAASP
+2790 DFNEPIVISASP
-2802 STTLGSS
+2802 DTT
-2809 RIGAVAANGGSFQ
+2809 IGAVAANGGNFQ
-2822 IIFSERMQTG
+2822 VIFSERMQTAG
-2832 IQPVVVIASTTPLS
+2832 TPPTAYLASTTPLS
-2846 KEAPLKFVSWSDDF
+2846 KEAPLKFVSWSDDY
-2860 TCNFVSEKA
+2860 TANFVAEKA
-2869 IDDTFAPGTYSYII
+2869 IDDSFAPGTYSYII
-2883 SQARDYAGN
+2883 AGARDYAGN
-2892 PIAQTLHG
+2892 IATSTAHG
-2900 AFTVEIYARKPLFS
+2900 AFTVQIYSKKPVFN
-2914 ATLTS
+2914 ATLTT
-2919 RQQPVSGN
+2919 RQPLISGN
-2927 TDLLN
+2927 TDLIDTLVAY
-2932 QPFSPAVL
+2932 FSPNVA
-2940 PGVATLTVAY
+2940 PGVATLTVTY
-2950 SEGPHSTPHQV
+2950 SDGPYSTPHQLM
-2961 KLYDSTNVLVR
+2961 LYDATNVHVW
-2972 TIDLAASGTE
+2972 TINLTASGST
-2982 GIAAVDAAFFGTPG
+2982 GIASVDAAFFNNPDP
-2996 LINSK
+2996 NSSPI

-3009 NLGNYS
+3009 SLGNYS
-3015 ATSTLDLIYD
+3015 ATSTLNLVYD
-3025 AVGPDVGTLTISNVS
+3025 AIGPDVSSLVITNVS
-3040 PASVKPL
+3040 PASINPV

-3059 TAAETDDA
+3059 VAAETNDA
-3067 SGPTRL
+3067 SGPARL
-3073 LLADGI
+3073 LLGNGV
-3079 ATRTYL
+3079 ATKTWQ
-3085 MTPSTGTS
+3085 MTSLTGDS
-3093 NYSYSMTATDNSA
+3093 RYSYSMTAADNNA
-3106 TALPDGTYGMTVVD
+3106 TAMPDGTYGMTLVD
-3120 GAGNFATGLA
+3120 GAGNFATGVA

-3135 VVDRAAPVL
+3135 VIDRVAPLL
-3144 TSSQISTGLYLS
+3144 TSTQLSAGTYLS
-3156 SGAAGAATFTLTFNE
+3156 SGAAGAATFTLTFDE
-3171 PLYEK
+3171 ELYAL

-3190 ACVCTSFAGNTATF
+3190 TCVCASFSGKIATF
-3204 TTSVTVANSLPQGE
+3204 TTAMAVTNALPQGE

-3231 VFEGASGTVLVRSR
+3231 VFDGASGTVMVRSR
-3245 GPVVASI
+3245 GPVIASI
-3252 KTESM
+3252 RTESM

-3274 FLVNPGVST
+3274 FMVNPGVST

-3290 APDGNPTLVYLH
+3290 APDGNPNLVHLH
-3302 YMLEGSVVASYPL
+3302 YMLEGNVIASYPL
-3315 TLVGNAATFSW
+3315 PLVGNAATFSW
-3326 SIAQGPQPAQ
+3326 SIAQGPQPTL

-3350 YSLEQLAWR
+3350 YSLEQLPWR

-3367 TGLSFTGGENDA
+3367 AGLSLTGGENDA
-3379 ANSTIYFNPFKH
+3379 ANSTIYFNPFRH

-3406 PKLRVISSNST
+3406 PKLRIRSLNST

-3432 NFTGVYSRSTETATR
+3432 NFTGVYSRSTQAATR

-3452 YDIGMVDRAGNLAAS
+3452 YDVGMVDRAGNLAAS
-3467 GSENLYRMVIDTQ
+3467 GSENLYTLVIDTQ

-3504 NLDIFTVTA
+3504 NLDIFAVTA
-3513 EALSA
+3513 EPLTA
-3518 TGAFYLEI
+3518 TAAFYMEI
-3526 TNIVGTRVN
+3526 TNVVDARIN
-3535 RLPLVASAGAL
+3535 RLPLIASAGAL

-3557 NLVVDGDYTFRAS
+3557 NLVADGDYTFRVS
-3570 DYAGNLASAAAKIRV
+3570 DYAGNLATAAAKLRV

-3592 SSVTQISSTSAK
+3592 SSVTQVSSTSAR
-3604 IWFNQELKSS
+3604 IWFNQELKNS
-3614 TVTTGSLNASP
+3614 TVNAASLRADP
-3625 SLTFN
+3625 ALTFN
-3630 TVAVAEPM
+3630 SVTVVEPM
-3638 AILFTASQKFA
+3638 AILFTTSQKFV
-3649 HNQIY
+3649 HNQTY
-3654 QISVASGAAGVR
+3654 QIFVASETSGVR
-3666 SIYGASLSSSS
+3666 SIYGASLSSAS

-3709 NETLDGS
+3709 NETLDS
-3716 NAGNVAAYALKNSA
+3716 SKAGNIAAYSLKNST
-3730 GASIALTQATLQTDQ
+3730 GGSIALTQAVMLTDQ
-3745 KSVKLTA
+3745 ITVKLTA
-3752 AEDLVESQNYVITA
+3752 AEDLVESQDYTITA

-3772 LGNTGTGLP
+3772 FGNTGTGLP

-3792 EIKVSAFS
+3792 VIKVSAFS

-3806 DIIVLASAN
+3806 DIIVLASTN

-3857 GSTGSLIVRGED
+3857 GSTGTLTVRGED
-3869 VSGNQGSGEGSFT
+3869 VSGNQGAGEGSFT

-3897 DENLKLTFTENSLKK
+3897 DENLKLTFAEDSLKED
-3912 GTTVKI
+3912 TTVKI
-3918 LKHELAHDTSGN
+3918 LKHELSHDASDN
-3930 GLIMASLQKE
+3930 GLIMASMQKE
-3940 MRSIRGLRASVASS
+3940 LRAIRGLRASIATG
-3954 REVQNSSELVPVSEG
+3954 REVKNSSELVPVSAG
-3969 YEVSIDAE
+3969 YEISVDAG
-3977 KVSRGFSMSF
+3977 KIGKGFSMAF
-3987 RLPATATA
+3987 KLPATATT

-4004 SSWKFITSETADNA
+4004 SSWKFITAGTSENTFP
-4018 YSARL
+4018 ARL

-4035 SAPRISLDQS
+4035 SAPRISLDQDI
-4045 LDLTE
+4045 DLTE
-4050 PLRSSRPEFNG
+4050 PLRSARPEFKG
-4061 QIEEYGAGLN
+4061 QIEEYGSGLN
-4071 VAETMAS
+4071 QAETLVS
-4078 INGGAPQPVTVDATG
+4078 INGGVPQPVAVDATG

-4098 PLAPLTNGDHELV
+4098 PLAPLANGEHELV
-4111 IRAAD
+4111 IRATD
-4116 QTGNLAQTA
+4116 QTGNMAQTA

-4144 NPVRTR
+4144 NPARNR
-4150 GFIRISTNSGSLTD
+4150 GFIRISANSGSLTD
-4164 DLVRIRIYDTAGHK
+4164 DLVKIRIYDTAGHK
-4178 VAALGNVKRNFTT
+4178 VAALGNVRAVKENFAAG
-4191 DGSRYLYDIPWDLRN
+4191 GSRYLYDIAWDLRN

-4213 NGVYIARIEVRDPL
+4213 NGVYIARIEVLDPL

>member
-14 LPLIFAPE
+14 LPLFFAPE
-22 AFAATTIPLATL
+22 AFAATTVTAVSLTRNI
-34 SKITVDADGY
+34 DADANGY
-44 ANLNDTIQIDIIA
+44 TNFNDTVRVEAIA
-57 THTAAAWEIPPMA
+57 TYTGATAWAIPPVA
-70 DCSAFGLGV
+70 NFSGFGLGPV
-79 IPFGNPVNP
+79 IMTQQNAATGLYRAD
-88 NIGHY
+88 IR
-93 TLTRALTAL
+93 LTEWVAGLNYSALT
-102 KPGLNPDYADI
+102 D
-113 TRSLA
+113 
-118 RATIIAKTADDGA
+118 
-131 NVTANTQQI
+131 V
-140 NFDLDPPAGK
+140 
-150 EATIDPATI
+150 
-159 TSTIKQF
+159 
-166 TVSIKDDRYQNIPLG
+166 
-181 GTRATIDLTK
+181 
-191 LGIANTAAN
+191 
-200 IPYDIGFGGFRAT
+200 
-213 FTAGNNVD
+213 
-221 INESLSISLKDPFFN
+221 
-236 AILYPANTVSADTR
+236 TVSASANDSSSDTDISNQILVDLMQVSGTNPSVSPLVVKNGQNITVTIGDTNHQNTPLSGTTARVDLTSIGGPANASLIWNSGTGVFENSFVSLAGQDYNGPLSITLRDPLNPPVIYTTNNFVCDTR
-250 VPVINTAGTNVQIMS
+250 PPVINNGGTNVQIMS

-286 NDTASV
+286 SDTASV

-298 EGASPT
+298 DGASPT
-304 AIVSGVAMTRIS
+304 AIVGGVTMTRIS
-316 EVVGGQAIWRTD
+316 EIVGGQAVWRTD

-338 NGMTI
+338 NGMTV

-349 DAGNITTT
+349 NAGNITTT

-374 AKCLQPDLADPGSPL
+374 AKCLQPSLADPGSPL

-425 PAAVTMTG
+425 PAVVPMIG

-440 ARYQIP
+440 TRYQIP
-446 AGTLE
+446 AGALE
-451 DTVEYAFIV
+451 DTVEYAFVV

-549 FQLSAGDGVGVPYFE
+549 FQLLPGDGVGVPYFE

-590 TATTSVYTFYNRVL
+590 TATTPVYTFYNRVL

-612 PNNTPSAF
+612 PNSTPSALH
-620 APYATATCKLEI
+620 PYATATCKLEI

-655 GSAVASMTRVPST
+655 GSAVTSMTRVPST

-682 EDDTPYQFLVTVK
+682 EDDTPHQFLVTVK

-727 DNPIRVGSLFT
+727 DNPIKVGSLFT

-752 VDLSSIGTLT
+752 VDLSLIGSPTN
-762 PVILP
+762 VILP
-767 LTAANTFSKSFVL
+767 MTAANTFSKSFIL

-804 SPSNEVAHLVYGTT
+804 SPSNDMAHLVYGAT

-843 PYVIIGDQV
+843 PYVIIGDQLV
-852 ILEVE
+852 LEVE

-915 NATNGPATGTSLTPF
+915 NATNGPATGTSMTPF

-945 PKPLE
+945 PGMLK

-964 DNTTLVNQHK
+964 DNNTLVNHHK

-985 TYDDHATATINIYY
+985 IYDDHATATINMYY
-999 IAKNGSGYVDDSLN
+999 VAQNGLDYVDASLN
-1013 LVGGPTDLLAMT
+1013 LVVGPTDYARMT
-1025 ASDTASYTLVFDV
+1025 ASDTASYTLIFDV
-1038 ATFTKIPE
+1038 ATFTTLSDPLQRY
-1046 NISKYI
+1046 KY
-1052 YPYSF
+1052 PHSF
-1057 VATMYDRSGNLAVAQ
+1057 VATMYDRSGNLVVVQ

-1085 PTIATVSTIVIGGGT
+1085 PTIATVTTMVIGGGT

-1105 QILFRAEIFDN
+1105 QILFRTEILDN
-1116 NDEYDGNNRVPPT
+1116 NDEYDGGNRVPPT

-1139 ATPLSNNPAGS
+1139 ATPLTNNPAGS

-1159 PEGNYQTT
+1159 PEGDYQTT

-1185 HTQPVIAVDNKA
+1185 HTQPTIPVDNKA
-1197 PIVNSMTVTWVGM
+1197 PIVNSMTVTWAGM

-1215 SGIEASLTVQLDS
+1215 SGIEASFTIQLDS
-1228 GEILGSA
+1228 GETLGSA

-1250 VAYPGTSS
+1250 AAYPATSS
-1258 FMLSFI
+1258 FML
-1264 TGETNREYSNYKFTA
+1264 TYTTRETNREYSNYKFTA
-1279 RVSDPNANQVTVLSN
+1279 RVSDPNANQVTIQSN

-1303 PAFTNPGIAIFQD
+1303 PAFINTGIAIFQD

-1324 VVSNINDV
+1324 VVANINDV

-1351 SSSTGN
+1351 SSSTGS
-1357 IATATMVFN
+1357 IATAAMVFN
-1366 ATRNRHEAF
+1366 ASRNRHEAF

-1386 SLNLDNISF
+1386 TLNLDNINF

-1406 ATPSSGVSTFTVKN
+1406 ATPSAGVATFTVKN

-1425 ADHGFTLWPNN
+1425 ANHGFTLWPNN

-1453 ARPDLLLASATLQ
+1453 PRPDLLLASATLQ

-1492 GTISGSTASMATGI
+1492 GVISGSVASMATGI

-1560 ISLGFSE
+1560 LSLSFSE
-1567 LVASDVPLLWRL
+1567 WVASDTPLLWRL

-1592 MSLGNASLAVPTLLW
+1592 MSLGNTSLAFPTLLW
-1607 ESYDFDLTTDGRKTV
+1607 QSYDFDLTIDGRKTV
-1622 AGWASTPLYLEII
+1622 AGWASTPLYLEVI

-1642 TDEYGNWLPAVSR
+1642 TDEYGNWLPTVSR

-1663 AFREPAKITG
+1663 AFREPAKITS

-1694 DSAYA
+1694 DTAYA

-1781 ARDDLGRAMTFYSYS
+1781 ARDDLGRAMAFYSYS
-1796 NPVVITD
+1796 NPVLISD
-1803 NRAEPLAP
+1803 NRTDPQAP

-1816 VKGNPE
+1816 IKGNPE
-1822 APRIDLSQ
+1822 APRINLSD

-1861 VPTDAKGRNTFQ
+1861 IPTDAKGRNNFQ

-1881 DSLVYKQLNF
+1881 DSLVYKQLGF

-1902 ASTTVRL
+1902 SSTTVRL
-1909 KLTETDVNNIMSLYN
+1909 KLTDADVNNILGLYN
-1924 LSDDQNWGLKVDAG
+1924 QSADRNWGLKVDAG
-1938 AFVNLWGV
+1938 AFINLWGV
-1946 SNSAYLGSTPG
+1946 GNSAYLGSTPG

-2018 IFLQSGSRLASGTFT
+2018 IFLQSDGSRLASGTFT
-2033 GWSYRTVDG
+2033 GWSYRTVNG
-2042 VNKTIAAFKT
+2042 VSKTIAAFKT
-2052 SEAFRTDV
+2052 SEDFRTDV
-2060 DYVTPAKLELFGL
+2060 DYGTPAQLEIFGL
-2073 KDIFDNPVTGMVAS
+2073 KDIFDNPVTGMIAS

-2097 TGSGF
+2097 AGSGF
-2102 TAASAALVV
+2102 TTASAALVV
-2111 DNMSPTVASIEPDDV
+2111 DNALPTVVSILPGDV

-2136 FKINFSEPMDT
+2136 FKINFSESMDT
-2147 AAAQRPGLSLAT
+2147 TATKRPGLSLAT
-2159 ETATIN
+2159 DTETIN

-2172 NNNQRAVY
+2172 NDNQRAVY

-2201 GSDTA
+2201 GADAA
-2206 GNALITETREV
+2206 GNSLVTETREV
-2217 RILSDAPSVAP
+2217 RILSDAPPVAP

-2236 QDTINPAIELLNQPL
+2236 QSTISPTELLNQPL

-2261 SITYQKIPTENLPHQ
+2261 SITYQKIPTENLPHM
-2276 VRFYNANDLMIGNA
+2276 VRFYNSNDLMIG
-2290 SVAIGIGTTATATF
+2290 SAIVVIGPDTAATATI
-2304 DSSNFI
+2304 DSSNFV
-2310 PALGNVGPMPITVK
+2310 PALGNVGPLPITVK
-2324 MVDSAGNLTG
+2324 LVDNAGNLTG
-2334 SLLEM
+2334 GLLEV
-2339 TYDANAPVLSSF
+2339 TYDANAPVLNSF
-2351 ELAGAATFSQGIYYY
+2351 ELTGVATRSLGIYYY
-2366 NSLSLGN
+2366 NSLNLGN

-2389 IASESVL
+2389 IASEAVL
-2396 ATTTLDMTRSSN
+2396 ATATLDMTRSSN

-2421 APGTYSFRVT
+2421 APGTYSLRVT

-2469 RMATFTVTFSEPM
+2469 RMATFTVTFSERM

-2493 TSSRTIPMDFIGWA
+2493 TSSRIIPMDFVGWA
-2507 DTTVATTA
+2507 DATVATTA
-2515 YFVNRYAIDVL
+2515 YFVNRFDIDVL

-2534 RITNPETVRDLA
+2534 RITNPGTVRDLA
-2546 ANPLNPAGSFS
+2546 ANPLNPAGNFS
-2557 LDVQSKGPAAS
+2557 LDVQSKGPAAP
-2568 VDILSFQS
+2568 VTVLSLQP
-2576 DIFGINPL
+2576 DIFDSSVL
-2584 NNSHYSTLV
+2584 ENSHYSTLV
-2593 APAGTATIQ
+2593 DPSGSASVR
-2602 LTYSSLPPLN
+2602 LDYSSQPPLN

-2618 VYSPAKVNIAT
+2618 VYSPDKTLVAT
-2629 LTIDPALYTADFP
+2629 LAIDATSYIAEFP
-2642 GDLASWSSPTGPAVD
+2642 GNSASWANLSGPDAD

-2663 LVDNLGNIGPET
+2663 LIDNLGNIGPET
-2675 GYLNHTLYLDRASAT
+2675 GYLNRTLYLDRASAT

-2699 GFGIASGSIRYFS
+2699 GFGIASAGIRYFS
-2712 PAALNGSATVTLTT
+2712 PILNGSATVTLTT

-2731 IRLIVASGTA
+2731 IRLVVASGTA
-2741 TYTFDLAS
+2741 THTFDLAS

-2755 GLFGG
+2755 GLVGG
-2760 TLPDGLYTVSTAD
+2760 TLPEGLYTVSTAD

-2778 SVGATST
+2778 SIGATST
-2785 FQVVV
+2785 FQLIV
-2790 DSTEPAVAAASP
+2790 DFNEPIVISASP
-2802 STTLGSS
+2802 DTT
-2809 RIGAVAANGGSFQ
+2809 IGAVAANGGNFQ
-2822 IIFSERMQTG
+2822 VIFSERMQTAG
-2832 IQPVVVIASTTPLS
+2832 TPPTAYLASTTPLS
-2846 KEAPLKFVSWSDDF
+2846 KEAPLKFVSWSDDY
-2860 TCNFVSEKA
+2860 TANFVAEKA
-2869 IDDTFAPGTYSYII
+2869 IDDSFAPGTYSYII
-2883 SQARDYAGN
+2883 AGARDYAGN
-2892 PIAQTLHG
+2892 IATSTAHG
-2900 AFTVEIYARKPLFS
+2900 AFTVQIYSKKPVFN
-2914 ATLTS
+2914 ATLTT
-2919 RQQPVSGN
+2919 RQPLISGN
-2927 TDLLN
+2927 TDLIDTLVAY
-2932 QPFSPAVL
+2932 FSPNVA
-2940 PGVATLTVAY
+2940 PGVATLTVTY
-2950 SEGPHSTPHQV
+2950 SDGPYSTPHQLM
-2961 KLYDSTNVLVR
+2961 LYDATNVHVR
-2972 TIDLAASGTE
+2972 TINLTASGST
-2982 GIAAVDAAFFGTPG
+2982 GIASVDAAFFNNPDP
-2996 LINSK
+2996 NSSPI

-3009 NLGNYS
+3009 SLGNYS
-3015 ATSTLDLIYD
+3015 ATSTLNLVYD
-3025 AVGPDVGTLTISNVS
+3025 AIGPDVSSLVITNVS
-3040 PASVKPL
+3040 PASINPV

-3059 TAAETDDA
+3059 VAAETNDA
-3067 SGPTRL
+3067 SGPARL
-3073 LLADGI
+3073 LLGNGV
-3079 ATRTYL
+3079 ATKTWQ
-3085 MTPSTGTS
+3085 MTSLTGDS
-3093 NYSYSMTATDNSA
+3093 RYSYSMTAADNNA
-3106 TALPDGTYGMTVVD
+3106 TAMPDGTYGMTLVD
-3120 GAGNFATGLA
+3120 GAGNFATGVA

-3135 VVDRAAPVL
+3135 VIDRVAPLL
-3144 TSSQISTGLYLS
+3144 TSTQLSAGTYLS
-3156 SGAAGAATFTLTFNE
+3156 SGAAGAATFTLTFDE
-3171 PLYEK
+3171 ELYAL

-3190 ACVCTSFAGNTATF
+3190 TCVCASFSGKIATF
-3204 TTSVTVANSLPQGE
+3204 TTAMAVTNALPQGE

-3231 VFEGASGTVLVRSR
+3231 VFDGASGTVMVRSR
-3245 GPVVASI
+3245 GPVIASI
-3252 KTESM
+3252 RTESM

-3274 FLVNPGVST
+3274 FMVNPGVST

-3290 APDGNPTLVYLH
+3290 APDGNPNLVHLH
-3302 YMLEGSVVASYPL
+3302 YMLEGNVIASYPL
-3315 TLVGNAATFSW
+3315 PLVGNAATFSW
-3326 SIAQGPQPAQ
+3326 SIAQGPQPTL

-3350 YSLEQLAWR
+3350 YSLEQLPWR

-3367 TGLSFTGGENDA
+3367 AGLSLTGGENDA
-3379 ANSTIYFNPFKH
+3379 ANSTIYFNPFRH

-3406 PKLRVISSNST
+3406 PKLRIRSLNST
-3417 DTYELSPAGTGFWST
+3417 DTYELSPAGTGFWIT
-3432 NFTGVYSRSTETATR
+3432 NFTGVYSRSTQAATR

-3452 YDIGMVDRAGNLAAS
+3452 YDVGMVDRAGNLAAS
-3467 GSENLYRMVIDTQ
+3467 GSENLYTLVIDTQ

-3504 NLDIFTVTA
+3504 NLDIFAVTA
-3513 EALSA
+3513 EPLTA
-3518 TGAFYLEI
+3518 TAAFYMEI
-3526 TNIVGTRVN
+3526 TNVVDARIN
-3535 RLPLVASAGAL
+3535 RLPLIASAGAL

-3557 NLVVDGDYTFRAS
+3557 NLVADGDYTFRVS
-3570 DYAGNLASAAAKIRV
+3570 DYAGNLATAAAKLRV

-3592 SSVTQISSTSAK
+3592 SSVTQVSSTSAR
-3604 IWFNQELKSS
+3604 IWFNQELKNS
-3614 TVTTGSLNASP
+3614 TVNAASLRADP
-3625 SLTFN
+3625 ALTFN
-3630 TVAVAEPM
+3630 SVTVVEPM
-3638 AILFTASQKFA
+3638 AILFTTSQKFV
-3649 HNQIY
+3649 HNQTY
-3654 QISVASGAAGVR
+3654 QIFVASETSGVR
-3666 SIYGASLSSSS
+3666 SIYGASLSSAS

-3709 NETLDGS
+3709 NETLDS
-3716 NAGNVAAYALKNSA
+3716 SKAGNIAAYSLKNST
-3730 GASIALTQATLQTDQ
+3730 GGSIALTQAVMLTDQ
-3745 KSVKLTA
+3745 ITVKLTA
-3752 AEDLVESQNYVITA
+3752 AEDLVESQDYTITA
-3766 SGVTDI
+3766 SGVADI
-3772 LGNTGTGLP
+3772 FGNTGTGLP

-3792 EIKVSAFS
+3792 VIKVSAFS

-3806 DIIVLASAN
+3806 DIIVLASTN

-3857 GSTGSLIVRGED
+3857 GSTGTLTVRGED
-3869 VSGNQGSGEGSFT
+3869 VSGNQGAGEGSFT

-3897 DENLKLTFTENSLKK
+3897 DENLKLTFAEDSLKED
-3912 GTTVKI
+3912 TTVKI
-3918 LKHELAHDTSGN
+3918 LKHELSHDASDN
-3930 GLIMASLQKE
+3930 GLIMASMQKE
-3940 MRSIRGLRASVASS
+3940 LRAIRGLRASIATG
-3954 REVQNSSELVPVSEG
+3954 REVKNSSELVPVSAG
-3969 YEVSIDAE
+3969 YEISVDAG
-3977 KVSRGFSMSF
+3977 KIGKGFSMAF
-3987 RLPATATA
+3987 KLPATATT

-4004 SSWKFITSETADNA
+4004 SSWKFITAGTSENA
-4018 YSARL
+4018 FPARL

-4035 SAPRISLDQS
+4035 SAPRISLDQDI
-4045 LDLTE
+4045 DLTE
-4050 PLRSSRPEFNG
+4050 PLRSARPEFKG
-4061 QIEEYGAGLN
+4061 QIEEYGSGLN
-4071 VAETMAS
+4071 QAETLVS
-4078 INGGAPQPVTVDATG
+4078 INGGVPQPVAVDATG

-4098 PLAPLTNGDHELV
+4098 PLAPLANGEHELV
-4111 IRAAD
+4111 IRATD
-4116 QTGNLAQTA
+4116 QTGNMAQTA

-4144 NPVRTR
+4144 NPARNR
-4150 GFIRISTNSGSLTD
+4150 GFIRISANSGSLTD
-4164 DLVRIRIYDTAGHK
+4164 DLVKIRIYDTAGHK
-4178 VAALGNVKRNFTT
+4178 VAALGNVRAVKENFAAG
-4191 DGSRYLYDIPWDLRN
+4191 GSRYLYDIAWDLRN

-4213 NGVYIARIEVRDPL
+4213 NGVYIARIEVLDPL